1 MTSNDRKYSA
11 LVDKLESEKEYISK
25 LEHIRNQHESEIHAL
40 NQTNDIISSSISEK
54 NIDYNKLSEL
64 RQILED
70 KIENLK
76 VESDAKQLRIDTL
89 SNEAKEKNSRE
100 SAVNITL
107 QESSAESVRL
117 AREHADVMASMKSDL
132 LSAALG

>member
-11 LVDKLESEKEYISK
+11 LFDKLESEKEYISK

-54 NIDYNKLSEL
+54 NIDFNKLSEL

-89 SNEAKEKNSRE
+89 SNEAKEKDSRE

-117 AREHADVMASMKSDL
+117 ARKHADLMASMKSDL
-132 LSAALG
+132 LNAELG

>member
-1 MTSNDRKYSA
+1 MTSNDKKYSA
-11 LVDKLESEKEYISK
+11 LVDKLESEKQYISK

-54 NIDYNKLSEL
+54 NIDFNKLSEL

-89 SNEAKEKNSRE
+89 SNEAKEKDSRE

-117 AREHADVMASMKSDL
+117 AREHADLMASMKSDL
-132 LSAALG
+132 LNAELG

>member
-11 LVDKLESEKEYISK
+11 LVDQLESEKEYISK
-25 LEHIRNQHESEIHAL
+25 LENIRNQHESEIYAL
-40 NQTNDIISSSISEK
+40 NQTNDIISSSISEQ
-54 NIDYNKLSEL
+54 NIDFNKLSEL

-89 SNEAKEKNSRE
+89 SNETKEKDNRE

-117 AREHADVMASMKSDL
+117 AREHADIMASMKSDL
-132 LSAALG
+132 LSAELG

>member
-1 MTSNDRKYSA
+1 MTSNDSKCSD

-25 LEHIRNQHESEIHAL
+25 LEHIRNEHESEIHAL
-40 NQTNDIISSSISEK
+40 NQTNDIILSSINEK
-54 NIDYNKLSEL
+54 NIDFNKLSEL

-70 KIENLK
+70 KIDILK

-107 QESSAESVRL
+107 QESSAESIRL
-117 AREHADVMASMKSDL
+117 ALEHADVIASMKSDL
-132 LSAALG
+132 LSAELG